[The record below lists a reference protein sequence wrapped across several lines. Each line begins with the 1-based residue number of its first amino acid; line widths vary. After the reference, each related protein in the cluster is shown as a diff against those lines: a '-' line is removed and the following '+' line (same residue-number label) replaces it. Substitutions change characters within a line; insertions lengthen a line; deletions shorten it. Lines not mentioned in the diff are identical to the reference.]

1 MPAVFRLGI
10 LEYIQKQQLKDIK
23 LLQLELL
30 LIAFS
35 RTKPCTKLSILD
47 LLMQLDK
54 FKFKLSKFIGVKD
67 FKWPIQE

>member
-10 LEYIQKQQLKDIK
+10 LEYIQKQRLKDIR

-35 RTKPCTKLSILD
+35 RTKPYTKLSILD
-47 LLMQLDK
+47 LLIQVDK
-54 FKFKLSKFIGVKD
+54 FKFKFRKCITTKD

>member
-10 LEYIQKQQLKDIK
+10 LEYIRKQQLKDIK

-35 RTKPCTKLSILD
+35 RTKPYTKLSILD
-47 LLMQLDK
+47 LLIQLDK
-54 FKFKLSKFIGVKD
+54 FKFKFRKCITTKD

>member
-23 LLQLELL
+23 LLQLELRS
-30 LIAFS
+30 IAFS

-47 LLMQLDK
+47 LLVYLDK
-54 FKFKLSKFIGVKD
+54 FKFKLRKCIGIKD

>member
-10 LEYIQKQQLKDIK
+10 VEYIQKQQLKDIK

-35 RTKPCTKLSILD
+35 RTKPYTKLSILD
-47 LLMQLDK
+47 FLLQLDK
-54 FKFKLSKFIGVKD
+54 FKFKFRKCITTKD

>member
-1 MPAVFRLGI
+1 MPAVLRLGI

-47 LLMQLDK
+47 LLIQVDK
-54 FKFKLSKFIGVKD
+54 FKFKFRKCISNKD